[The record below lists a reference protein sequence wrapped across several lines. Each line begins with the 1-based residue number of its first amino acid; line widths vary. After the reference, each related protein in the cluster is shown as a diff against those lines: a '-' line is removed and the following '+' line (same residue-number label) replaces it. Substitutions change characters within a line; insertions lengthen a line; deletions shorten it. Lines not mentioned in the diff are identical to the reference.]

1 METMSEQVVAFE
13 EPRTDIRGWALGW
26 AITTAA
32 VAATGGTAGWHQ
44 SPPWHLALGVALGA
58 LGLFVGSWVADRE
71 RFRAP
76 ELKAR
81 RWMASLGWALAFVA
95 GLWLLLA
102 FSSGLL
108 SLILGVGLIGLI
120 GGAASAALGRA
131 SWLRGGALWGTA
143 FVIGFI
149 ANIFLGYFLGDGV
162 EALVGEGVAWFTLG
176 IALSGALAGALAG
189 GVAWV
194 LDG

>member
-1 METMSEQVVAFE
+1 MDEPLSQVVAFE
-13 EPRTDIRGWALGW
+13 EPQTDIRGWVLGW

-32 VAATGGTAGWHQ
+32 VAATGGTAGWQQ
-44 SPPWHLALGVALGA
+44 SPPWSLPLGMALGA

-71 RFRAP
+71 RFSAP

-95 GLWLLLA
+95 GLSLLLA
-102 FSSGLL
+102 ASSGLL
-108 SLILGVGLIGLI
+108 SLILGAGLIGLA

-143 FVIGFI
+143 FAIGFI
-149 ANIFLGYFLGDGV
+149 ANVFLGYLLG
-162 EALVGEGVAWFTLG
+162 GVADALAGDAGFMLG
-176 IALSGALAGALAG
+176 IALSGALGGALAG
-189 GVAWV
+189 GVAWM